1 MRVGD
6 IVTLKDRDNWYRN
19 VVFNRLTYSHMNRKK
34 KDETIKDEEYNDH
47 YLVLGYLV
55 TKLVMSVITY
65 NINKEFYVT
74 LRFDMLTP
82 FSDGLDLLQET
93 TEVNRLKIRMLLN
106 KTLEE
111 LQKDYGF
118 MYTEEEFKI
127 LVKDHKNKFLDTL
140 NSDKSK
146 IFYLDDKVTHHY
158 YEDTYTIRYL
168 SPKREDKWNVILE
181 NETETLDLV
190 LTLDDLE
197 LVERAKK
204 KDYCLN
210 TTILKEYRFIV
221 TLD

>member
-1 MRVGD
+1 MQVGD

-19 VVFNRLTYSHMNRKK
+19 VIFNRLTYSHMNRKK
-34 KDETIKDEEYNDH
+34 KDEAIKDEEYNDH

-55 TKLVMSVITY
+55 TNLVMSIITY
-65 NINKEFYVT
+65 NISKEFYVT

-82 FSDGLDLLQET
+82 FSDGLDLLHEA
-93 TEVNRLKIRMLLN
+93 TEVNLLKIRMMCN

-111 LQKDYGF
+111 LQEGFGF
-118 MYTEEEFKI
+118 MYTEEEFEI

-146 IFYLDDKVTHHY
+146 IFYLDDKVTHQY
-158 YEDTYTIRYL
+158 YEGTYTIRYL

-181 NETETLDLV
+181 NEKETLDLV
-190 LTLDDLE
+190 VTLDDLK

-210 TTILKEYRFIV
+210 TTILKEFRFVV